1 MNIENISKE
10 KGEVLVRLSK
20 DDLVGICNA
29 LYRQTEE
36 QENKENILQ
45 LYSDMMMARDLC
57 QYARAKMFDMPMP
70 YNIIKNYTMPEAII
84 KDGPDKGKAK
94 TKKIFI
100 SRTSVDEKTGKPMR
114 SPWAIQIENGVSR
127 PKNGGRSSVEIEPNS
142 YQCRVRGY
150 MRINDIDFL
159 DFIDKAYTYMEE
171 YRHIIAQDIVP
182 RGEKILDEMQK
193 RRGNTYNTVPP
204 EEYIP
209 ESPGL
214 VSSEQPEENFSKS
227 SNAPVSTNSATQSN
241 KRPQLYEVVAI
252 IGELQGYEDY
262 FLSNCLINN
271 KEYLIYF
278 YPQYITNALQEAIRL
293 KKATNIYVYKK
304 EKNILFYKLAAS
316 KK

>member
-1 MNIENISKE
+1 
-10 KGEVLVRLSK
+10 
-20 DDLVGICNA
+20 
-29 LYRQTEE
+29 
-36 QENKENILQ
+36 
-45 LYSDMMMARDLC
+45 
-57 QYARAKMFDMPMP
+57 MFDMPMP